1 MKLFLINYYILIMNN
16 NYMPRNQIVAPQY
29 SSNVNIQYSNTSNYQ
44 QNTQQSKLIGILYL
58 DSKYPLMRNLYETM
72 NVMTPDLIEK
82 IKIMDLK
89 NVNPKNYPALVIKH
103 KQLPLLIVRDA
114 SEPLIGPENIKRWLA
129 RTYSP
134 SNQSQSKEYSD
145 NRPVQNNSNSNSMYE
160 GFSANMFGGNL
171 TQYESLNPNANNYET
186 NFELLNYDPKM
197 NMTME
202 FMKKNGNSSTNDKKD
217 DLTQRMNMLENQ
229 RKALNNN
236 NLQNNGVVNIR

>member
-1 MKLFLINYYILIMNN
+1 MNN

-44 QNTQQSKLIGILYL
+44 QNTQQSKLLGILYL

-72 NVMTPDLIEK
+72 SVMTPDLIER
-82 IKIMDLK
+82 IKVMDLK
-89 NVNPKNYPALVIKH
+89 NVNSKNYPALVIKH
-103 KQLPLLIVRDA
+103 KQLPLLIVRDMN
-114 SEPLIGPENIKRWLA
+114 EPLIGPENIKRWLA

-145 NRPVQNNSNSNSMYE
+145 NKPQLQNNTDSMYE
-160 GFSANMFGGNL
+160 GFSANMFGGNS
-171 TQYESLNPNANNYET
+171 TQYESFSPNGNNYET
-186 NFELLNYDPKM
+186 NFESLNHDTKM

-217 DLTQRMNMLENQ
+217 DLTQRMNLLENQ